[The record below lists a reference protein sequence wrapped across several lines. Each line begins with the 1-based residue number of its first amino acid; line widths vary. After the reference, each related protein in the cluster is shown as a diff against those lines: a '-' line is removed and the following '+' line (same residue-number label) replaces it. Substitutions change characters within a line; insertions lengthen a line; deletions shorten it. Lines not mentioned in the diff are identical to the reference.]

1 MRARRLAALIL
12 CASAI
17 AGCGGTT
24 LLHKGSSSSSSAS
37 STSSQSSAAA
47 GETATTS
54 TTTTA
59 PPGTVKS
66 ADGHFATV
74 IPDGFANALGSVQAT
89 IKIQYLAAAPSH
101 DGFATNINVVAEPS
115 GAQTSI
121 DTIAGAEIAGVK
133 RAEPQ
138 AHDFSQIQSL
148 TVDGQPARAID
159 YLSLPGK
166 QRLLHQYQVFV
177 AKSGTIYTITYS
189 ALPSEYDGDLAAV
202 KQVTGGWHWLS

>member
-12 CASAI
+12 SASAI
-17 AGCGGTT
+17 AGCGRTT
-24 LLHKGSSSSSSAS
+24 LLHTSSASS
-37 STSSQSSAAA
+37 STSSQSSAT
-47 GETATTS
+47 GGGTATTS

-59 PPGTVKS
+59 PAGTVKS
-66 ADGHFATV
+66 ADGKFATV
-74 IPDGFANALGSVQAT
+74 VPDGFANALGSVQAT

-121 DTIAGAEIAGVK
+121 DKITGLEVAGVK

-159 YLSLPGK
+159 YLSLPDK
-166 QRLLHQYQVFV
+166 HRLLHQYQVFV

-189 ALPSEYDGDLAAV
+189 ALPSDYDGNLAAV
-202 KQVTGGWHWLS
+202 KQVTDGWHWLS

>member
-12 CASAI
+12 SASAI
-17 AGCGGTT
+17 AGCGGKTT
-24 LLHKGSSSSSSAS
+24 LLRTGSSSSSS
-37 STSSQSSAAA
+37 STSSQSSEA
-47 GETATTS
+47 GSGTA

-66 ADGHFATV
+66 VDGQFATV
-74 IPDGFANALGSVQAT
+74 IPDGFVNARSSVQAP

-101 DGFATNINVVAEPS
+101 GGFATNINVVAEPS
-115 GAQTSI
+115 GGQTSI
-121 DTIAGAEIAGVK
+121 DTIAGLEIAGVK

-148 TVDGQPARAID
+148 TVGGQPARAID
-159 YLSLPGK
+159 YLSLPDK
-166 QRLLHQYQVFV
+166 HRLLHQYQVFV

-189 ALPSEYDGDLAAV
+189 ALPSAYSDNLASV
-202 KQVTGGWHWLS
+202 KQVTDGWHWLS

>member
-12 CASAI
+12 SASAI
-17 AGCGGTT
+17 AGCGSKTT
-24 LLHKGSSSSSSAS
+24 LLHTSSSSS
-37 STSSQSSAAA
+37 STSSQSPATTT
-47 GETATTS
+47 GTAT

-66 ADGHFATV
+66 ADGQFATV
-74 IPDGFANALGSVQAT
+74 IPDGFVNARSSVQAP

-101 DGFATNINVVAEPS
+101 GGFATNINVVAEPS
-115 GAQTSI
+115 GGQTRI
-121 DTIAGAEIAGVK
+121 DTIAGLEIAGVK

-159 YLSLPGK
+159 YLSLPDK
-166 QRLLHQYQVFV
+166 HRLLHQYQVFV

-189 ALPSEYDGDLAAV
+189 ALPSAYSDNLASV
-202 KQVTGGWHWLS
+202 KQVTDGWHWLS